1 MGPGAT
7 SSNYSSETEES
18 GWGGGNNLT
27 VDDGHAH
34 RLDHSSHS
42 GHSANVSPNHT
53 LSHAGAAEAQENISN
68 SIWYDELDQ
77 GGGVSGMDPEAKKKA
92 LEMVQSK
99 IGKTKELIKEEQNSR
114 DENVEEYLKLSANAD
129 RQQLSRIK
137 QVFEKKNQK
146 SAQSIAQFQR
156 KLEVYQRK
164 ARDIENN
171 GATGPK
177 QPKEVLK
184 AVGQG
189 IKNVGGGVVGFAS
202 SKPKEFAHLIRNKF
216 GSADNI
222 NNPVKDEA
230 EERRSQHGGSA
241 TLPREGSTGG
251 SVLSGGERQSSFE
264 GADPRQCVS
273 EDGRESERDNSGSS
287 VSVTSD
293 SGGHAG
299 GHGHGGGHAHGGGQ
313 GHGRTNQDIARTQDH
328 MAMHNLAMLSPRHIG
343 NLGGAAGM
351 GLESLMSEI
360 HDRREETDRLS
371 EQLDVQRQHFKQELE
386 FLGEQLR
393 EERFRCERLEEQMND
408 LTELHQNE
416 MENIKT
422 GVQDME
428 EKVQYQSE
436 ERLRDI
442 QEQLSSLETKISRME
457 HQAAQHQQ
465 YVTLEGIENSN
476 ARALVVKGI
485 NVLLTLLQVV
495 LLILATAAQIIKPFL
510 KSPARI
516 LTTTVLIVAVVMVSK
531 QWSDLKEL
539 SLAAASRFGNQQK
552 SADSG
557 VSKQNPAAGD
567 GDLPKTKPS

>member
-1 MGPGAT
+1 M
-7 SSNYSSETEES
+7 
-18 GWGGGNNLT
+18 
-27 VDDGHAH
+27 
-34 RLDHSSHS
+34 
-42 GHSANVSPNHT
+42 
-53 LSHAGAAEAQENISN
+53 
-68 SIWYDELDQ
+68 
-77 GGGVSGMDPEAKKKA
+77 
-92 LEMVQSK
+92 
-99 IGKTKELIKEEQNSR
+99 KEDS
-114 DENVEEYLKLSANAD
+114 
-129 RQQLSRIK
+129 
-137 QVFEKKNQK
+137 
-146 SAQSIAQFQR
+146 
-156 KLEVYQRK
+156 
-164 ARDIENN
+164 
-171 GATGPK
+171 
-177 QPKEVLK
+177 
-184 AVGQG
+184 
-189 IKNVGGGVVGFAS
+189 
-202 SKPKEFAHLIRNKF
+202 
-216 GSADNI
+216 
-222 NNPVKDEA
+222 

-293 SGGHAG
+293 SG

-476 ARALVVKGI
+476 ARALVVKAI

-495 LLILATAAQIIKPFL
+495 LLILATAAQILKPFL
-510 KSPARI
+510 RTPTRVV
-516 LTTTVLIVAVVMVSK
+516 TTVLLVTVLVLAVR
-531 QWSDLKEL
+531 QWREIKDFSVQFHPRGKNPNFDKEEYRDKTEPQDL
-539 SLAAASRFGNQQK
+539 
-552 SADSG
+552 
-557 VSKQNPAAGD
+557 
-567 GDLPKTKPS
+567 